1 MSTLETLALQNIYGR
16 PRTNPHETRLK
27 AVSGMM
33 PSSGLA
39 KPLLAMVAGRELSAA
54 GEWDD
59 QQEAA
64 ALESQKGAMQML
76 QEKAAMEAKQKNVD
90 AYIKI
95 AQVDPVAANAVN
107 EKLGLFPGIKLTGKL
122 TKDGFVDIDFAKD
135 NTQGIPEGHFKV
147 HVNDLI
153 AAGQETD
160 PAKKQ
165 EIISKRFFKIKPPA
179 DKFHPTPDQR
189 SHEAFVQDYFIKNKI
204 DPAKATPEQKNAAE
218 LHAQKQMEGSKARVA
233 GAGRSDNSVSFA
245 FPKNAE
251 GEIEPL
257 KTNKKKGTVEK
268 VDVPGLN
275 QEDAP
280 PAKAPQFSPDTL
292 NRLKDLSKSGMG
304 LPMKDGSVWAWDAN
318 KNAPYKVK

>member
-76 QEKAAMEAKQKNVD
+76 QEKTAMEAKQKNVD

-107 EKLGLFPGIKLTGKL
+107 EKLGLFPGINLTGKL
-122 TKDGFVDIDFAKD
+122 TKEGFVDIDFAKD
-135 NTQGIPEGHFKV
+135 NAQGIPEGHYKV
-147 HVNDLI
+147 NVNDLI

-165 EIISKRFFKIKPPA
+165 EIISKRFFKINPPA

-189 SHEAFVQDYFIKNKI
+189 SFEAFTNKYYLDNGI
-204 DPAKATPEQKNAAE
+204 DPAKATAEQKNAAE
-218 LHAQKQMEGSKARVA
+218 LFAQKQMEGSKVKVA
-233 GAGRSDNSVSFA
+233 GAGRSDNSTTLMVT
-245 FPKNAE
+245 KDAE
-251 GEIEPL
+251 GNPAVL
-257 KTNKKKGTVEK
+257 HGNKKTGNVKNVTPHGLGDDGATNKT
-268 VDVPGLN
+268 
-275 QEDAP
+275 
-280 PAKAPQFSPDTL
+280 PQFSPDTL
-292 NRLKDLSKSGMG
+292 NRLKELSKSGMG

-318 KNAPYKVK
+318 KNTPYKVK